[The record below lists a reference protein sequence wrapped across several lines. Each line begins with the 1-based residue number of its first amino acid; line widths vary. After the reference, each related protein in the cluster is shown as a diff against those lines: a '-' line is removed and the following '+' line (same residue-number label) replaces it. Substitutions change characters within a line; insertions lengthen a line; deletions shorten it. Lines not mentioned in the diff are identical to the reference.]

1 MKEYSAECLSNV
13 ERILQSMEG
22 IQENMREKAV
32 FAMGI
37 YIDGFLAGHC
47 EKELT
52 SENANSVAKK
62 IIAAG

>member
-1 MKEYSAECLSNV
+1 
-13 ERILQSMEG
+13 
-22 IQENMREKAV
+22 MREKAV